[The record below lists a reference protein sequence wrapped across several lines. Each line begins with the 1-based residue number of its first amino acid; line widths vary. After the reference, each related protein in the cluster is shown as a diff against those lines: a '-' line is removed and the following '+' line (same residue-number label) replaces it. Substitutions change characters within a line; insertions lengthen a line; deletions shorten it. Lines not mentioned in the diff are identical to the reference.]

1 MPAVE
6 PGCLTARGVVRG
18 IADDGFVEIELEE
31 TPRCA
36 GCAGMCM
43 WRRIDADRKTR
54 VPATSPVRAG
64 TPVLVS
70 LPHRCVLQASLLL
83 HGLPW
88 AALLLGA
95 ACGAST
101 LHGDFGALVGAL
113 VAVGLAVLLT
123 PELRRR
129 VEQNAI
135 HSLKLTPLK

>member
-1 MPAVE
+1 
-6 PGCLTARGVVRG
+6 
-18 IADDGFVEIELEE
+18 
-31 TPRCA
+31 
-36 GCAGMCM
+36 MCM

-54 VPATSPVRAG
+54 VPATAPPCAG

-95 ACGAST
+95 ACGA
-101 LHGDFGALVGAL
+101 LIFHGDSGALVGAV

-123 PELRRR
+123 PALRRR
-129 VEQNAI
+129 AERNAI
-135 HSLKLTPLK
+135 HSLKLIPLK